1 MPNDLPEPDAA
12 IANLLDDLD
21 EGSRGSETSAFT
33 EGVGNAIAGI
43 RQIDTRQMAALSISF
58 EVVNQI

>member
-21 EGSRGSETSAFT
+21 ESSRGNKTISIP
-33 EGVGNAIAGI
+33 GV
-43 RQIDTRQMAALSISF
+43 RQIDTGQLAALSITF
-58 EVVNQI
+58 EIIDQL